1 MKLEDDKIQAI
12 KRATV
17 IYDGGCPIC
26 SKTVAWMEEHE
37 QDGSFEMLPCQS
49 ESLGKRF
56 PSVERAACM
65 RAMHVV
71 LPDGVVLAGEEA
83 LPEIFKRLKRFHYA
97 SALFKLPG
105 AKTLSR
111 AFYRWFAERRYHIAD
126 VLHIGMKERKR
137 R

>member
-1 MKLEDDKIQAI
+1 MKHEDDKMQAI

-17 IYDGGCPIC
+17 IYDGACPIC

-37 QDGSFEMLPCQS
+37 QPGSFEMLPCQS
-49 ESLGKRF
+49 ESLGNRF
-56 PSVERAACM
+56 PSVDRAACM

-71 LPDGVVLAGEEA
+71 LPDGSVLAGEQA
-83 LPEIFKRLKRFHYA
+83 LPEVFKRLKRLHYA

-105 AKTLSR
+105 AKILSR
-111 AFYRWFAERRYHIAD
+111 AFYRWFAERRYHIAA
-126 VLHIGMKERKR
+126 VLHMGMKERKR

>member
-1 MKLEDDKIQAI
+1 MKREDGKMQEI

-17 IYDGGCPIC
+17 IYDGACPTC

-37 QDGSFEMLPCQS
+37 QAGSFEMLPCQA

-56 PSVERAACM
+56 PSVERGACM
-65 RAMHVV
+65 QAMHVV
-71 LPDGVVLAGEEA
+71 LPDGSVLAGEQA
-83 LPEIFKRLKRFHYA
+83 LPEIFKRLKHLHYA

-105 AKTLSR
+105 VKTLSR
-111 AFYRWFAERRYHIAD
+111 ALYRWFAERRYHIAD
-126 VLHIGMKERKR
+126 VLHLGMKERKR